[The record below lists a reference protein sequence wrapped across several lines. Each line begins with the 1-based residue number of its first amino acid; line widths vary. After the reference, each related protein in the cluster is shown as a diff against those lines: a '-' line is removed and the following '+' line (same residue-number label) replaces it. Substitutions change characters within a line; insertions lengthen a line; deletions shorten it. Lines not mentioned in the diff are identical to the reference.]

1 MTDFTDG
8 WMVFAVVLIVFM
20 LCPELSMSSEDTVE
34 RNYILRN

>member
-1 MTDFTDG
+1 MADFTDG

-20 LCPELSMSSEDTVE
+20 LRPELSMSSEDTVE